1 MIEAS
6 DAKILFEV
14 EAFRRECGNYV
25 PMRHILTQRAA
36 QFAAKWMKLLKF
48 GVPVSRPGKQGSFA
62 IRCMAAKSVAD
73 SAHSHSS
80 SRHKPP
86 LVAITAKTLRSRL

>member
-48 GVPVSRPGKQGSFA
+48 GVPVSRPGKQGSL
-62 IRCMAAKSVAD
+62 RYSVHGCEV
-73 SAHSHSS
+73 SC
-80 SRHKPP
+80 
-86 LVAITAKTLRSRL
+86 